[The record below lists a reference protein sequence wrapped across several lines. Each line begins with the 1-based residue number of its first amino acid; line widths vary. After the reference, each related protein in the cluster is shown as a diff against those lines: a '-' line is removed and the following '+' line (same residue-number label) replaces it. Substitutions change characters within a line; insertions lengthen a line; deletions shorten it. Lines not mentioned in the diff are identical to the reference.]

1 MAQGSHI
8 QDFYDRVLSLSGKSH
23 GLRATC
29 EQICRNL
36 LLSFSVQD
44 ATLVIADD
52 SEWKVLLTMGNAGI
66 KYLSPPIKYQENK
79 ILPFDRVTQAVQL
92 QVATITELDNAYR
105 LSLPLEKRSRI
116 IGCFIADFPKNEVPK
131 QFTAKDFNLLGVLL
145 ASELNTSM
153 TDAIIQD
160 EHSGRRIAERELKI
174 RQHEQHSLQKQLQA
188 LHDISF
194 RLWRADSID
203 NMLFTAVDEAK
214 KQLNIDRMAIFLFK
228 PGNRMQGT
236 YGSDIYGKTVN
247 EYYFETQIPDL
258 WFSVH
263 ALQKNEEYLA
273 IEENTPLYHNL
284 KVVGFGWSAYISLW
298 DEDTPIGW
306 IACDNLLS
314 GMPLPSHLHQLLK
327 QFAFIVSQHLVRRQ
341 AEEKLIQL
349 NTELELRVAERT
361 QALQQANEKLEKVS
375 REDPL
380 TQVANR
386 RQFDE
391 RFLDEWRRAERHSLP
406 ISLLIIDVD
415 HFKDYNDSFG
425 HAAGDQCLKIIATTL
440 APLERRAGALFARYG
455 GEEFVLL
462 LPGQDQHAAQY
473 AAERALEAIR
483 ELALPRETQ
492 QPGTDDIVTISIGGC
507 TLIPSGNSS
516 AETFFKLADSA
527 LYEAKSCGRNQFFM
541 TCDMPEDPH

>member
-1 MAQGSHI
+1 M
-8 QDFYDRVLSLSGKSH
+8 
-23 GLRATC
+23 
-29 EQICRNL
+29 
-36 LLSFSVQD
+36 QD
-44 ATLVIADD
+44 ATLVVADG
-52 SEWKVLLTMGNAGI
+52 SGWKTLLTIDDTGI
-66 KYLSPPIKYQENK
+66 NYRSPPIKSQDTKVLSLYQLN
-79 ILPFDRVTQAVQL
+79 QAMQL
-92 QVATITELDNAYR
+92 QVATLTEQDNTYR
-105 LSLPLEKRSRI
+105 LSLPLERRSRI
-116 IGCFIADFPKNEVPK
+116 IGCFIADFPKNVVSR
-131 QFTAKDFNLLGVLL
+131 QFKAKDFSFLGVLL
-145 ASELNTSM
+145 ASELNASM

-160 EHSGRRIAERELKI
+160 EHSGRRIAERELQI
-174 RQHEQHSLQKQLQA
+174 RQNEQLSVQKLLQA

-194 RLWRADSID
+194 KLWRAQSID
-203 NMLFTAVDEAK
+203 NLLFTAVDEAK
-214 KQLNIDRMAIFLFK
+214 KKLNIDRMAIFLFR
-228 PGNRMQGT
+228 GVDRVLGT
-236 YGSDIYGKTVN
+236 YGTDIHGNTVD
-247 EYYFETQIPDL
+247 EHYFETEISEL

-263 ALQKNEEYLA
+263 ALENKEYLA
-273 IEENTPLYHNL
+273 IKENTPLYHDL
-284 KVVGFGWSAYISLW
+284 QVVGFGWSAYISLW

-314 GMPLPSHLHQLLK
+314 GMPLPGHLHQLLK
-327 QFAFIVSQHLVRRQ
+327 QFGFIVSQHLVRRQ

-349 NTELELRVAERT
+349 NTELEQRVAERT

-455 GEEFVLL
+455 GEEFILL

-473 AAERALEAIR
+473 AAKRALEAIR
-483 ELALPRETQ
+483 ELALPRGTQ
-492 QPGTDDIVTISIGGC
+492 NGDTTNIVTISLGGC
-507 TLIPSGNSS
+507 TIIPSSRRS
-516 AETFFKLADSA
+516 ADAFFKLADSA
-527 LYEAKSCGRNQFFM
+527 LYEAKSCGRNQLFM
-541 TCDMPEDPH
+541 INEMAES

>member
-1 MAQGSHI
+1 M
-8 QDFYDRVLSLSGKSH
+8 
-23 GLRATC
+23 
-29 EQICRNL
+29 
-36 LLSFSVQD
+36 SFSVQD
-44 ATLVIADD
+44 ATLVVVDG
-52 SEWKVLLTMGNAGI
+52 SEWKILLTVDNAGI
-66 KYLSPPIKYQENK
+66 NYQSPPIEYQETK
-79 ILPFDRVTQAVQL
+79 IFPFDQVTQAVRL
-92 QVATITELDNAYR
+92 QVATIRELNNTYR
-105 LSLPLEKRSRI
+105 LYLPLERRSTI
-116 IGCFIADFPKNEVPK
+116 IGCFIADFPQNRVSK
-131 QFTAKDFNLLGVLL
+131 QFKAKDFSFLGVLL
-145 ASELNTSM
+145 ASELSTSM

-160 EHSGRRIAERELKI
+160 KHSSWRIAERELKI

-194 RLWRADSID
+194 RLWRADSL
-203 NMLFTAVDEAK
+203 NSMLFTAVDEAK

-236 YGSDIYGKTVN
+236 YGTDVHGNTVN
-247 EYYFETQIPDL
+247 EHYFETEIPDL
-258 WFSVH
+258 WFSVNP
-263 ALQKNEEYLA
+263 LQKNEEYLA

-284 KVVGFGWSAYISLW
+284 MVVGFGWSAYITLW

-314 GMPLPSHLHQLLK
+314 GMPLPTHLHQLLK

-375 REDPL
+375 REDSL

-391 RFLDEWRRAERHSLP
+391 RFFDEWRRAERHSLP

-425 HAAGDQCLKIIATTL
+425 HAAGDQCLKMIAATL

-483 ELALPRETQ
+483 ELALPRRTQ
-492 QPGTDDIVTISIGGC
+492 NSDTTDIVTISIGGC
-507 TLIPSGNSS
+507 TLTPSDNNS
-516 AETFFKLADSA
+516 ADTFFKLADNA
-527 LYEAKSCGRNQFFM
+527 LYEAKSCGRNQLFM
-541 TCDMPEDPH
+541 NNYINDFNHELLP